1 MSSEHNNGT
10 IKNILRL
17 VWPAFLTQVLISGCG
32 MIDLVFAGKISTQAI
47 ATISI
52 SNAVITPLFYFL
64 EGIRTGT
71 TVLTA
76 NYFGA
81 QEKNNIAKILRLS
94 LFFAILIGLTLV
106 ILSPFISKY
115 IYIIFACPD
124 IPKELVE
131 RFSLITLISIPFTLV
146 VYAIIGFFRGL
157 QNTLIPLI
165 ITTIICSINA
175 SFDFLLVTGN
185 FGVPQMGIIG
195 ISLSTLISYS
205 TGAFIALLFLI
216 KHKLT
221 KEYVFVK
228 IKIRKLAREY
238 LRLAAEIGF
247 YTGMQTIAITFF
259 IFIIKNLGSKTIAAY
274 EITQQIY
281 LLSFLPVYGFQPAT
295 SILIA
300 KYLGSE
306 QKKLIIPTTKKI
318 IFLCLFSVITLN
330 LILTPIILKFFSTSD
345 PFILNLIKITTRIAL
360 IEQFFSIIGL
370 LTKEALAGLKDTKFI
385 DVTTILTGYVFFM
398 PLVYFVSVN
407 LNFGLMGRYST
418 FAFWAALDSIIF
430 SWRLFIDKKWL
441 KYHV

>member
-1 MSSEHNNGT
+1 MGSEHNGT

-47 ATISI
+47 AAISV
-52 SNAVITPLFYFL
+52 SNAFITPLFYFL

-71 TVLTA
+71 AVLTA

-81 QEKNNIAKILRLS
+81 QEKNNIAKTLRLS
-94 LFFAILIGLTLV
+94 LFFAIFIGLILV
-106 ILSPFISKY
+106 TLSPFISKY
-115 IYIIFACPD
+115 IYIIFASSD
-124 IPKELVE
+124 IPEELIE
-131 RFSLITLISIPFTLV
+131 QFSLITLISIPFTLV

-157 QNTLIPLI
+157 QNTFIPLV
-165 ITTIICSINA
+165 ITAIICSINA
-175 SFDFLLVTGN
+175 LFDYLLVNGD
-185 FGVPQMGIIG
+185 FGIPKLGLLGIG
-195 ISLSTLISYS
+195 LATLIAYS
-205 TGAFIALLFLI
+205 TGAFVSLIFLL
-216 KHKLT
+216 KNKLS
-221 KEYVFVK
+221 KEYVFMKVK
-228 IKIRKLAREY
+228 IRRLAKEY
-238 LRLAAEIGF
+238 LRIISEIGF

-259 IFIIKNLGSKTIAAY
+259 IFIIKNLGAKTIAAY

-318 IFLCLFSVITLN
+318 IFLCLLSVTVLNLLFTPIVLNFFSDSDPYMLN
-330 LILTPIILKFFSTSD
+330 LIR
-345 PFILNLIKITTRIAL
+345 ITTKIAL

-370 LTKEALAGLKDTKFI
+370 LTKEALTGLKDTKFI
-385 DVTTILTGYVFFM
+385 DITTILTGYVFFM
-398 PLVYFVSVN
+398 PLVYFVSVK
-407 LNFGLMGRYST
+407 LDFGLMGRYST

-430 SWRLFIDKKWL
+430 SWRLFIEKKWL